1 MTTTIELNA
10 NELNI
15 NLLEALKSMFQ
26 GQRIKLTVDV
36 EMEMDETDYLNKSEA
51 NRLALEKSIAQLR
64 SGRLKTVSMEELQ

>member
-36 EMEMDETDYLNKSEA
+36 EMDETDYLNKSEA

-64 SGRLKTVSMEELQ
+64 SGRLKTVSIEELQ

>member
-15 NLLEALKSMFQ
+15 NLLKSLKAMFKD
-26 GQRIKLTVDV
+26 REITLTINSNI
-36 EMEMDETDYLNKSEA
+36 DETDYLNKSEA

-64 SGRLKTVSMEELQ
+64 NGRLKTVSIENLR

>member
-1 MTTTIELNA
+1 MTTIIELNA

-26 GQRIKLTVDV
+26 GQRIRLTVDV
-36 EMEMDETDYLNKSEA
+36 EIDETDYLNKSEA

-64 SGRLKTVSMEELQ
+64 SGRLKTVSMEELR